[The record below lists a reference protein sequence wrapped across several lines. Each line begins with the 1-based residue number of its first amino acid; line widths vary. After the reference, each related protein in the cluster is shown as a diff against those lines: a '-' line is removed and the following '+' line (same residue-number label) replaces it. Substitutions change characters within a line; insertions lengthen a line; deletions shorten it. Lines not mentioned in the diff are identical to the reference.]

1 MKKRQSSC
9 FDINIFFQ
17 SDCWNIFILQQ
28 FAQIDNT
35 PEDEYDNYGDYDPSL
50 KTDTIVFDYIEDG
63 KDGVGNIDAS
73 GDLVANLGPMASK
86 VFDKLCLG
94 KLKLEF
100 STSIHSVK
108 YVSQFSKYQ
117 V

>member
-1 MKKRQSSC
+1 M
-9 FDINIFFQ
+9 I
-17 SDCWNIFILQQ
+17 QQ
-28 FAQIDNT
+28 FARIDT
-35 PEDEYDNYGDYDPSL
+35 FPEDDYDNYGDYDPSL

-63 KDGVGNIDAS
+63 QDEDGNTNE

-108 YVSQFSKYQ
+108 YVSF
-117 V
+117 

>member
-1 MKKRQSSC
+1 M
-9 FDINIFFQ
+9 I
-17 SDCWNIFILQQ
+17 QQ
-28 FAQIDNT
+28 FARIDTT
-35 PEDEYDNYGDYDPSL
+35 PVDDYDNYGDYDPSL

-63 KDGVGNIDAS
+63 QDEDGNTS
-73 GDLVANLGPMASK
+73 EGDLVANLGPMASK

-108 YVSQFSKYQ
+108 YVSL
-117 V
+117 

>member
-1 MKKRQSSC
+1 MKY
-9 FDINIFFQ
+9 FYN
-17 SDCWNIFILQQ
+17 QQ
-28 FAQIDNT
+28 LAQIDTT
-35 PEDEYDNYGDYDPSL
+35 PDDDYDNYGDYDPSL

-63 KDGVGNIDAS
+63 EDEVGNTDS
-73 GDLVANLGPMASK
+73 TGDLVANLGPMTSK

-108 YVSQFSKYQ
+108 YVSF
-117 V
+117 

>member
-1 MKKRQSSC
+1 M
-9 FDINIFFQ
+9 
-17 SDCWNIFILQQ
+17 LQQ
-28 FAQIDNT
+28 FARIGTT

-63 KDGVGNIDAS
+63 QDEDGSIDS
-73 GDLVANLGPMASK
+73 TGDLVANLGPMTSK

-108 YVSQFSKYQ
+108 YVL
-117 V
+117 

>member
-1 MKKRQSSC
+1 M
-9 FDINIFFQ
+9 I
-17 SDCWNIFILQQ
+17 QQ
-28 FAQIDNT
+28 FARIDTT
-35 PEDEYDNYGDYDPSL
+35 PEDDYDNYGDYDPSL

-73 GDLVANLGPMASK
+73 GDLVANLGPMTSQ

-100 STSIHSVK
+100 SDSIHSVK
-108 YVSQFSKYQ
+108 YVGLFMITK
-117 V
+117 

>member
-1 MKKRQSSC
+1 MY
-9 FDINIFFQ
+9 
-17 SDCWNIFILQQ
+17 QQ
-28 FAQIDNT
+28 FARIDTT
-35 PEDEYDNYGDYDPSL
+35 PEDDYDNYGDYDPSL

-63 KDGVGNIDAS
+63 QDGVGNTDS
-73 GDLVANLGPMASK
+73 TGDLIANLGPMTSK

-108 YVSQFSKYQ
+108 YVSF
-117 V
+117 